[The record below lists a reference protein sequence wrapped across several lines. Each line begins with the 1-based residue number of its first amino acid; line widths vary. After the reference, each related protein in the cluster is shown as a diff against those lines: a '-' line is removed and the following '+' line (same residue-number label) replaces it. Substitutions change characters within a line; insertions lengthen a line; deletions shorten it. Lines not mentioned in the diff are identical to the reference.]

1 MMATLDAGE
10 YVSLYVKRAGQ
21 REAAEKARRAQL
33 VTIPVHIRACKK
45 CADISMKTANENAGV
60 PSLSLKIT
68 VTLLNLIVNY
78 RLHCG

>member
-33 VTIPVHIRACKK
+33 VTIPVHI
-45 CADISMKTANENAGV
+45 
-60 PSLSLKIT
+60 SLQKM
-68 VTLLNLIVNY
+68 
-78 RLHCG
+78 

>member
-1 MMATLDAGE
+1 MATLDAGE

-33 VTIPVHIRACKK
+33 VTIPVHISLQIMCRHKHETLL
-45 CADISMKTANENAGV
+45 MKTQGV

-68 VTLLNLIVNY
+68 VTLLNRMVNY